1 MSPNGVMQ
9 GDYCIGGMDKGSLII
24 ELATHL
30 IWFYYPIY
38 CKEKEMVFQAR
49 LVLVTTLLLSGW
61 VWAQDPVK
69 TNAISKAD
77 TRSEKIQAFKAAQA
91 CYSDSTSSGDFQ
103 RKVECAKK
111 SLDLGYEL
119 FGSKHRNTAALSYNY
134 ALALGQSGALKLSSD
149 ELHKTV
155 EFYKDIYGPKSE
167 ELAWVLMDLGQV
179 ESQLSSKYGNQFYI
193 KAIKIFGSL
202 KEFDNLEYAN
212 VLIKASSSRPLA
224 RYDALKAIR
233 YAELAAEI
241 YVSALGENSPSACL
255 AFFNIGKLRLSEKKF
270 KKAIEAFEKSL
281 ADPSLA
287 SYAHAFLVEAYTEIN
302 KPMQVQKH
310 LDALAVVGDIQQ
322 KDILPIYSVRANY
335 PRKAQQRGIE
345 GYAIIKITVTKQG
358 GVKDPIIIE
367 ERPEGMGFGKAA
379 LEAAKKSK
387 YAPRI
392 VDGEA
397 VDVSGVPY
405 KISFKMSHK

>member
-1 MSPNGVMQ
+1 MA
-9 GDYCIGGMDKGSLII
+9 YRAKLWLLITI
-24 ELATHL
+24 LSSFVWTVAPVSANTEA
-30 IWFYYPIY
+30 
-38 CKEKEMVFQAR
+38 KVDAR
-49 LVLVTTLLLSGW
+49 T
-61 VWAQDPVK
+61 
-69 TNAISKAD
+69 
-77 TRSEKIQAFKAAQA
+77 EKIRAFKAAQA

-119 FGSKHRNTAALSYNY
+119 FGFKHKNTAALSYNY
-134 ALALGQSGALKLSSD
+134 ALALGQSGALNLSSD

-155 EFYKDIYGPKSE
+155 ELYTDIYGPKSE
-167 ELAWVLMDLGQV
+167 ELAWVLMDLAQV

-202 KEFDNLEYAN
+202 EDFDNLEYAN
-212 VLIKASSSRPLA
+212 VLIKASSSRALA
-224 RYDALKAIR
+224 RYDALKAIK

-241 YVSALGENSPSACL
+241 YVAALGENSPSACL
-255 AFFNIGKLRLSEKKF
+255 AFFNIGKLRLSEKKY
-270 KKAIEAFEKSL
+270 KKAIDAFEKSL

-287 SYAHAFLVEAYTEIN
+287 NYAHAFLVEAYTEIN
-302 KPMQVQKH
+302 KPMLVQKH

-322 KDILPIYSVRANY
+322 KDFLPIYSVGPKY
-335 PRKAQQRGIE
+335 PRIAQQRGIE

-358 GVKDPIIIE
+358 GVRAPVIIE

-379 LEAAKKSK
+379 LEAAKKLK

-397 VDVSGVPY
+397 VDVSGVLY
-405 KISFKMSHK
+405 RISFKMSHK